1 MGIDDFLRLG
11 QVSIETAMLVSAPV
25 LVLGLVAGLV
35 VSIFQAATQI
45 HDAALAFIP
54 KIVAALAG
62 ILIFGHFMINRI
74 AGFTTWVYGQI
85 PGLSP

>member
-11 QVSIETAMLVSAPV
+11 QVAIETAMLVAAPV
-25 LVLGLVAGLV
+25 LVLGLVVGLA
-35 VSIFQAATQI
+35 VSILQAATQI
-45 HDAALAFIP
+45 SDGALAFIP
-54 KIVAALAG
+54 KIAAALAG

-85 PGLSP
+85 PSLSP